1 MQQIRKRITILTVS
15 LLLIGKISVAQP
27 GKASATYDNSKVVI
41 DPGTTELIFSEG
53 FYLGPESDWEVNGTL
68 EVWSKFIWIAPTAR
82 LHGTG
87 TLIIHGPG
95 DNLYY
100 EGWDDSPTYIDGNDG
115 EPLAIN
121 IELRNP
127 HNLVLQNIAVPE
139 FDSRDGVNPEGAGLH
154 INGQFSFGVDNGDIM
169 LNGYDLRLGA
179 SASFSRYNQRRM
191 IVTGNS
197 VSGHVI
203 KDFPNSQPFVF
214 PVGISEGDY
223 TPATLAPSG
232 PATMYVSVQDYAA
245 AGIELADA
253 ERGMDRIWHI
263 YASQGVQATYTL
275 QHNSITN
282 GTAYVDAEAR
292 IVQYAGGGNWIGD
305 VTVVGGEGIHT
316 RADIMA
322 AAGVNDQGRWL
333 TKLVDGEI
341 EGPQATDDVTEAT
354 SGSST
359 VILILEND
367 APGSAPIDV
376 SSIEIVEP
384 PRNGT
389 ATVNSDGSITYVP
402 VRGFMGTDVFVY
414 QVSDLNGLVST
425 ATVTIVVAQ
434 EPLRIPNVFTPNG
447 DGRNDVFE
455 IQGMEAF
462 DRVEVTV
469 VNRWGN
475 EVYRS
480 TDYKNDWNGG
490 SLNEGTYYYVI
501 KTHKGSE
508 VVEHKGW
515 VLIKRL

>member
-1 MQQIRKRITILTVS
+1 MQQIRQRITTLTVFV
-15 LLLIGKISVAQP
+15 LLIGKISVAQP
-27 GKASATYDNSKVVI
+27 GKASATYDRSNVVI

-53 FYLGPESDWEVNGTL
+53 FYLGPGSDWEINGTL

-100 EGWDDSPTYIDGNDG
+100 EGWEDSPTFIDGNDG

-139 FDSRDGVNPEGAGLH
+139 FDSRDEVSREGAGLR
-154 INGQFSFGVDNGDIM
+154 INGQFFFGVDNGDIL
-169 LNGYDLRLGA
+169 LNGYDLSLGA
-179 SASFSRYNQRRM
+179 DASFSGYNQRRM

-203 KDFPNSQPFVF
+203 KDFVNSQPFVF

-232 PATMYVSVQDYAA
+232 AATMYVSVQDYAA
-245 AGIELADA
+245 AGIELAEA

-263 YASQGVQATYTL
+263 YADQGVQATYTL
-275 QHNSITN
+275 QHNNITN

-305 VTVVGGEGIHT
+305 ITVVDAEGVHT

-322 AAGVNDQGRWL
+322 AAGINDEGSWL
-333 TKLVDGEI
+333 TKLTDQI
-341 EGPQATDDVTEAT
+341 AGPIATDDVQEAT

-359 VILILEND
+359 VILVLEND
-367 APGSAPIDV
+367 EPGSAPIDV
-376 SSIEIVEP
+376 SSIEIAEP

-389 ATVNSDGSITYVP
+389 AIVNSDGSITYTP
-402 VRGFMGTDVFVY
+402 VRGFVGTDVFAY
-414 QVSDLNGLVST
+414 QVRDLNGQVST
-425 ATVTIVVAQ
+425 ATVTIVVAP
-434 EPLRIPNVFTPNG
+434 EPLHIPNVFTPNG
-447 DGRNDVFE
+447 DGKNDVFE

-462 DRVEVTV
+462 DRVEIAV

-480 TDYKNDWNGG
+480 ADYQNDWNGG
-490 SLNEGTYYYVI
+490 SLNEGTYYYAI